1 MRIVAGKFKGRTFRT
16 KLPNSLRPTSDF
28 TREAIFNM
36 LSSYIDLHEAKVL
49 DLFAGTGLLGFEALS
64 RGASFCHFVD
74 KSRASSRIIQQNSDI
89 LDLPMNAYKIT
100 TSDVFSFLTTYNP
113 LYLFDLVFSDPPYN
127 LSLNSKVIN
136 HPRLKNLIH
145 DGTIFVLETSN
156 TETFDYPSEFIL
168 HQRKDYGDTSI
179 SILEFSVSNKLK
191 G

>member
-36 LSSYIDLHEAKVL
+36 LSNYIDLYETKVL

-89 LDLPMNAYKIT
+89 LDLPVNAYKIT

-113 LYLFDLVFSDPPYN
+113 VHTFDLVFSDPPYN

-136 HPRLKNLIH
+136 HPKLKNLIH

-156 TETFDYPSEFIL
+156 TETFDYPSEFVF

-179 SILEFSVSNKLK
+179 SILEFSISNKLK

>member
-1 MRIVAGKFKGRTFRT
+1 
-16 KLPNSLRPTSDF
+16 
-28 TREAIFNM
+28 M
-36 LSSYIDLHEAKVL
+36 LSNYIDFYGMKVL

-89 LDLPMNAYKIT
+89 LDLPINAYKIT
-100 TSDVFSFLTTYNP
+100 TSDVFSFLTTYNLP
-113 LYLFDLVFSDPPYN
+113 RTFDLVFSDPPYN

-136 HPRLKNLIH
+136 HPKLKNLIH
-145 DGTIFVLETSN
+145 DGTILVLETSN
-156 TETFDYPSEFIL
+156 AETFDYPGEFVL

-179 SILEFSVSNKLK
+179 SILEFSISNKLK